1 MPIAIK
7 KLGQKGGP
15 KGQDK
20 VMPLPKK
27 KPRHANPK
35 HPMNAE
41 KTKPL
46 GKANGGPLSAL
57 DFKRKNRSL
66 KMPPPPPV
74 RSREKGVSEVPKEF
88 MGTRPMESKA
98 ADKKRSRRGSAKS
111 APSTGMA
118 AGGKLKMVEKGGKK
132 VPFFAADGKGKMA
145 MGGMMK
151 KKGYAKGGAVKV
163 GEKGTAKTLS
173 QIAKQNGVTLKA
185 LLGANP
191 SIKNANKIR
200 LGQSIKLPTN
210 MPGSKSSNP
219 YAGIKRGQMADM
231 DVKNKSEKRQR
242 TATRSMQT
250 QVKQGGSR
258 MTPTP
263 SKAAATIESKSG
275 REAMLAKARKLRD
288 SKQAAKPTGKTLAN
302 TPKSGAAKVAETRMA
317 RLANKNKLARRAG
330 GGMMKKKGMAKG
342 GMMKKKGY
350 AMGGMMKKKGMSKGG
365 VIRGTGAATK
375 GKRFGRAG

>member
-1 MPIAIK
+1 MPVRIK
-7 KLGQKGGP
+7 KLNQK
-15 KGQDK
+15 KK
-20 VMPLPKK
+20 MPLPKS
-27 KPRHANPK
+27 KPRLANPK

-74 RSREKGVSEVPKEF
+74 PSGDFQRLLARGEREKGVSEVPKEF

-200 LGQSIKLPTN
+200 LGQSIKLPSN
-210 MPGSKSSNP
+210 MAGSKSSNP
-219 YAGIKRGQMADM
+219 YAGIQRGQMADM

-242 TATRSMQT
+242 TATRSMQS

-263 SKAAATIESKSG
+263 SKAAATKESKSG

-330 GGMMKKKGMAKG
+330 GGMMKKKGM
-342 GMMKKKGY
+342 
-350 AMGGMMKKKGMSKGG
+350 SKGG
-365 VIRGTGAATK
+365 VMRGTGAATR

>member
-1 MPIAIK
+1 MPVRIK
-7 KLGQKGGP
+7 ELNP
-15 KGQDK
+15 KK
-20 VMPLPKK
+20 KMPLPKP

-35 HPMNAE
+35 HPMNTE
-41 KTKPL
+41 K
-46 GKANGGPLSAL
+46 
-57 DFKRKNRSL
+57 
-66 KMPPPPPV
+66 
-74 RSREKGVSEVPKEF
+74 
-88 MGTRPMESKA
+88 TRPMASKA

-210 MPGSKSSNP
+210 MAGSKSSNP

-242 TATRSMQT
+242 TATRSMQS

-263 SKAAATIESKSG
+263 SKAAATKESKSG

-288 SKQAAKPTGKTLAN
+288 SK
-302 TPKSGAAKVAETRMA
+302 
-317 RLANKNKLARRAG
+317 LARRAG
-330 GGMMKKKGMAKG
+330 GGMMKKKGYAKG
-342 GMMKKKGY
+342 GMMKK
-350 AMGGMMKKKGMSKGG
+350 GMAAGG
-365 VIRGTGAATK
+365 VMRGTGAATK
-375 GKRFGRAG
+375 GKRFGRSG

>member
-1 MPIAIK
+1 MEK
-7 KLGQKGGP
+7 KK
-15 KGQDK
+15 
-20 VMPLPKK
+20 MPLPKK

-46 GKANGGPLSAL
+46 GKAVGGAM
-57 DFKRKNRSL
+57 KMNRQRSMP
-66 KMPPPPPV
+66 KPPPP
-74 RSREKGVSEVPKEF
+74 SKGMPRVPEEF

-118 AGGKLKMVEKGGKK
+118 GGGKLKMVEKGGKK
-132 VPFFAADGKGKMA
+132 VPFYAADGKGKMA

-163 GEKGTAKTLS
+163 KSGDTLS
-173 QIAKQNGVTLKA
+173 QIAKKNGVTLKA

-210 MPGSKSSNP
+210 MAGSKSSNP
-219 YAGIKRGQMADM
+219 YAGIQRGQMADM

-242 TATRSMQT
+242 TATRSMQS

-263 SKAAATIESKSG
+263 SKAAATKESKSG

-317 RLANKNKLARRAG
+317 KLANKNKVARRAG
-330 GGMMKKKGMAKG
+330 GGMMKKKGYAKG
-342 GMMKKKGY
+342 GMMKK
-350 AMGGMMKKKGMSKGG
+350 GMAAGG
-365 VIRGTGAATK
+365 VMRGTGAATK
-375 GKRFGRAG
+375 GKRFGRSG